1 MFREESYP
9 IIIPTYDKDQWTE
22 TEFKTQS
29 EFIDFVLSIF
39 KEPGKYN
46 FNELTLKFKEEAS
59 KFNDLGFY
67 CKAPFKSKDF
77 RNYWNNQK
85 NKSRVG
91 CIYKDD
97 VNTWYLTRD
106 YYMWLNFLPIF
117 DKEKGIYDFALIW
130 DVQYHMALYEVLAE
144 LHNEHAV
151 ILKKRQIASSYF
163 HTAKL
168 VNQYWFEEG
177 AKLKMGASLKDY
189 IDENGSWKMVQ
200 EYSDFLNEH
209 TAWIR
214 AHNPAKV
221 MKWEQKIEVKLPG
234 GQPIYKGL
242 KSTMVGLSFEKS
254 ATKGVGGPC
263 RYFFHEEAGIATK
276 MGDTY
281 EFIRPALHSGMK
293 TTGMFIAAG
302 SVGNLDHCEPL
313 KEYIL
318 HPKENGFY
326 AVESNLLD
334 ADGTWGVHGLFLP
347 EQWSMPP
354 CIDKFG
360 NSLVEEAIIEIDKQR
375 KQWKKDLAPDKYQLR
390 ISQKPKNIHEAFAY
404 RKESPFPLHL
414 VTAQTR
420 RIEDKVYST
429 EYIEL
434 RKGDKDEI
442 IIKDSNK
449 IPIKDFP
456 INKKT
461 ENKEGVIV
469 VFERPPKKPEWGLY
483 YASIDPVSEGK
494 TTTSES
500 LCSIYVYKNST
511 EVTRENKNGNL
522 ETFLE
527 RGKIVACWCG
537 RFDDINN
544 THERL
549 LLIIEYY
556 NAWTIVENNIS
567 LFIQYMISKRK
578 QKFLVPKDQILF
590 LKDIGANKSVYAD
603 YGWKNTGNMFKG
615 HILSYA
621 IEFLSEEIDAD
632 VEEDGTKKNIIYGI
646 ERIPDIMLMK
656 EMISY
661 YPGLNVDRL
670 IAFGALMAFVRIQ
683 ESNRGYKR
691 IREDKDDKNLD
702 KSRNLFKLNSRPFK
716 NIGNKRK
723 GKSNSI
729 KRNPFKNIR

>member
-9 IIIPTYDKDQWTE
+9 IIIPTYDNNQWTE
-22 TEFKTQS
+22 TEFKTTE
-29 EFIDFVLSIF
+29 EFIDFLLSIF

-46 FNELTLKFKEEAS
+46 FDDLSLKFREQAS
-59 KFNDLGFY
+59 HFNEYGFY
-67 CKAPFKSKDF
+67 CKSPFKSKDF
-77 RNYWNNQK
+77 RKYWDDQK
-85 NKSRVG
+85 NKNRIGVIFKNKNES
-91 CIYKDD
+91 
-97 VNTWYLTRD
+97 WYLTRD
-106 YYMWLNFLPIF
+106 YYMWLNFLRIF
-117 DKEKGIYDFALIW
+117 DKEKGIYHFPSIW
-130 DVQYHMALYEVLAE
+130 DVQYHMALYEILAE

-221 MKWEQKIEVKLPG
+221 MKWEQKIEVKLSS

-263 RYFFHEEAGIATK
+263 RYFFHEEAGIAPK

-302 SVGNLDHCEPL
+302 SVGDLDQCEPL
-313 KEYIL
+313 KDYIL
-318 HPKENGFY
+318 YPKENGFY

-334 ADGTWGVHGLFLP
+334 EDGTWGTHGLFLP

-354 CIDKFG
+354 CIDKYG
-360 NSLVEEAIIEIDKQR
+360 NSLVEEALIEIDKQR
-375 KQWKKDLAPDKYQLR
+375 VQWKKDLSPDKYQLR
-390 ISQKPKNIHEAFAY
+390 ISQKPKNIAEAFAY

-414 VTAQTR
+414 VTEQTR
-420 RIEDKVYST
+420 RIEDKKYST

-434 RKGDKDEI
+434 ERGEKNVI
-442 IIKDSNK
+442 VVKDSKK
-449 IPIKDFP
+449 IPILDFP
-456 INKKT
+456 VNKKT
-461 ENKEGVIV
+461 ENKESVIV
-469 VFERPPKKPEWGLY
+469 VFERPPKKPEWGVY

-500 LCSIYVYKNST
+500 LCSIYVYKNAT
-511 EVTRENKNGNL
+511 EVTRENENGNL
-522 ETFLE
+522 ETFIE
-527 RGKIVACWCG
+527 KGKIVACWCG
-537 RFDDINN
+537 RFDDINK

-556 NAWTIVENNIS
+556 NAWTLVENNIS
-567 LFIQYMISKRK
+567 LFIQFMISKRK

-603 YGWKNTGNMFKG
+603 YGWRNTGNIFKG

-621 IEFLSEEIDAD
+621 IEFLSEEIDAET
-632 VEEDGTKKNIIYGI
+632 EEDGTKINITYGI

-670 IAFGALMAFVRIQ
+670 ISFGALMAFVKIQ

-691 IREDKDDKNLD
+691 IREDQDDKNLD

-723 GKSNSI
+723 GKSNNI

>member
-9 IIIPTYDKDQWTE
+9 IIIPTYDNNQWTE
-22 TEFKTQS
+22 TEFKTTE
-29 EFIDFVLSIF
+29 EFIDFLLSIF
-39 KEPGKYN
+39 KEPGEYN
-46 FNELTLKFKEEAS
+46 FDDLSLKFREQAS
-59 KFNDLGFY
+59 HFNEYGFY
-67 CKAPFKSKDF
+67 CKSPFKSKDF
-77 RNYWNNQK
+77 RKYWDDQK
-85 NKSRVG
+85 NKNIIGVIFKS
-91 CIYKDD
+91 K
-97 VNTWYLTRD
+97 NNSWYLTRD

-117 DKEKGIYDFALIW
+117 DKEKGIYDFPLIW
-130 DVQYHMALYEVLAE
+130 DVQYHMALYEILAE

-221 MKWEQKIEVKLPG
+221 MKWEQKIEVKLSS

-263 RYFFHEEAGIATK
+263 RYFFHEEAGIAPK

-302 SVGNLDHCEPL
+302 SVGDLDQCEPL
-313 KEYIL
+313 KDYIL
-318 HPKENGFY
+318 YPKENGFY

-334 ADGTWGVHGLFLP
+334 EDGTWGTHGLFLP

-354 CIDKFG
+354 CIDKYG
-360 NSLVEEAIIEIDKQR
+360 NSLVEEALIEIDKQR
-375 KQWKKDLAPDKYQLR
+375 VQWKRDLSPDKYQLR
-390 ISQKPKNIHEAFAY
+390 ISQKPKNIAEAFAY

-414 VTAQTR
+414 VTEQTR
-420 RIEDKVYST
+420 RIEDKKYST

-434 RKGDKDEI
+434 ERGDKNVI
-442 IIKDSNK
+442 VVKDSKK
-449 IPIKDFP
+449 IPILDFP
-456 INKKT
+456 VNKKT
-461 ENKEGVIV
+461 ENKESVIV
-469 VFERPPKKPEWGLY
+469 VFERPPKKPEWGVY

-500 LCSIYVYKNST
+500 LCSIYVYKNAT
-511 EVTRENKNGNL
+511 EVTRENENGNL
-522 ETFLE
+522 ETFIE
-527 RGKIVACWCG
+527 KGKIVACWCG
-537 RFDDINN
+537 RFDDINK

-556 NAWTIVENNIS
+556 NAWTLVENNIS
-567 LFIQYMISKRK
+567 LFIQFMISKRK

-603 YGWKNTGNMFKG
+603 YGWRNTGNIFKG

-621 IEFLSEEIDAD
+621 IEFLSEEIDAET
-632 VEEDGTKKNIIYGI
+632 EEDGTKINITYGI

-656 EMISY
+656 EMIAY

-670 IAFGALMAFVRIQ
+670 ISFGALMAFVKIQ

-691 IREDKDDKNLD
+691 IREDQDDKNLD
-702 KSRNLFKLNSRPFK
+702 KSRNLFKLSSRPFK